1 MSFAGKLSA
10 LAAAAGACLALGAQS
25 AMAQQGIEVRQLGA
39 VDPFEVDGG
48 GALPS
53 TVWSSGEAA
62 ALRAALTSLP
72 ESNGAGWS
80 NGPAARLALRALLS
94 AGEPPEGAEGAYDM
108 AAMRAGRALS
118 AGRAQ
123 QVQRLLVRTPA
134 TNQSTALS
142 RLLAETS
149 FALGEISEAC
159 RAADAL
165 LEGRDTPYWLRARA
179 ACLAFDGNMPA
190 AELTAELARAQAP
203 NPEFD
208 ALFEALV
215 FGDSLPNLKPVSG
228 LQLAIAARI
237 APETR
242 IEAGAAAPS
251 WLARVASRTGPRI
264 SLPDTLPEALEAAV
278 SLEGADRAAALGAL
292 IGQDL
297 DREIA
302 AEALA
307 IRLADAR
314 EAGEFLDVASAY
326 GSEVARLPITGD
338 TLAHG
343 VIFTFAALAADDVV
357 AAGAWREALID
368 GPPRLVREMGVQ
380 PGAPLSEPTSDGP
393 SDMTQ
398 PPAYSDLVV
407 DEPPWTPP
415 AAGRM
420 VAIDFARAVAE
431 GQIEGDGF
439 AALMGARIEGA
450 TPARLCQAAGLA
462 ALGAEDDGAIRAA
475 MTGLARE
482 NGAPA
487 PVLGPM
493 LLAASAQALGET
505 QLLAANALEQAPDSA
520 EVCAAAALSLDR
532 AGLRGEALRLILE
545 QILAE
550 AA

>member
-1 MSFAGKLSA
+1 MSFAARLCA

-25 AMAQQGIEVRQLGA
+25 ATAQQGIEVRQLGA

-72 ESNGAGWS
+72 DSHGAGWS

-94 AGEPPEGAEGAYDM
+94 AGEPPEGAEGAYDL

-123 QVQRLLVRTPA
+123 PVQRLLVRTPA
-134 TNQSTALS
+134 INESPALS

-208 ALFEALV
+208 ALFEAFV
-215 FGDSLPNLKPVSG
+215 FGDSLPDMNPVSG

-242 IEAGAAAPS
+242 IEAGAAAPA

-264 SLPDTLPEALEAAV
+264 SLPETLPEALEAAV
-278 SLEGADRAAALGAL
+278 NLDGADRAAALGAL

-357 AAGAWREALID
+357 AADAWREALID
-368 GPPRLVREMGVQ
+368 GPPRSPREMATQ
-380 PGAPLSEPTSDGP
+380 PAAPMTGGP

-398 PPAYSDLVV
+398 PPGYSDPMV
-407 DEPPWTPP
+407 DEPDWTPP
-415 AAGRM
+415 AARQI

-431 GQIEGDGF
+431 GQIQTEGFDV
-439 AALMGARIEGA
+439 LMGARIEGA

-475 MTGLARE
+475 MTGLARDS
-482 NGAPA
+482 GAPA

-493 LLAASAQALGET
+493 LLAGSAGALGET

-545 QILAE
+545 QILVE

>member
-1 MSFAGKLSA
+1 MSFAARLCA

-25 AMAQQGIEVRQLGA
+25 ATAQQGIEVRQLGA

-72 ESNGAGWS
+72 DSHGAGWS

-94 AGEPPEGAEGAYDM
+94 AGEPPEGAEGAYDL

-123 QVQRLLVRTPA
+123 PVQRLLVRTPA
-134 TNQSTALS
+134 INESPALS

-208 ALFEALV
+208 ALFEAFV
-215 FGDSLPNLKPVSG
+215 FGDSLPDMNPVSG

-242 IEAGAAAPS
+242 IEAGAGAPA

-278 SLEGADRAAALGAL
+278 NLDGADRAAALGAL

-357 AAGAWREALID
+357 AADAWREALID
-368 GPPRLVREMGVQ
+368 GPPRPPREMATQ
-380 PGAPLSEPTSDGP
+380 PAAPMTEGP

-398 PPAYSDLVV
+398 PPGYSDPMV
-407 DEPPWTPP
+407 DEPDWTPP
-415 AAGRM
+415 AARQI

-431 GQIEGDGF
+431 GQIQTEGFDV
-439 AALMGARIEGA
+439 LMGARIEGA

-475 MTGLARE
+475 MTGLARDS
-482 NGAPA
+482 GAPA

-493 LLAASAQALGET
+493 LLAGSAGALGET

-545 QILAE
+545 QILVE

>member
-25 AMAQQGIEVRQLGA
+25 ATAQQGIEVRQLGA

-53 TVWSSGEAA
+53 TVWSSGDAA

-72 ESNGAGWS
+72 DGHGAGWS

-94 AGEPPEGAEGAYDM
+94 AGEPPEGAEGAYDL

-123 QVQRLLVRTPA
+123 PVQRLLVRTPA
-134 TNQSTALS
+134 INESPALS
-142 RLLAETS
+142 RLLVETS

-179 ACLAFDGNMPA
+179 ACLAFDGNLPA

-208 ALFEALV
+208 ALFEAFV
-215 FGDSLPNLKPVSG
+215 FGDSLPNKNPVSG

-242 IEAGAAAPS
+242 IVAGAAAPA
-251 WLARVASRTGPRI
+251 WLARAASRTGPRI

-278 SLEGADRAAALGAL
+278 NLEGADRAAALGAL

-326 GSEVARLPITGD
+326 GSEVARLPITAD

-357 AAGAWREALID
+357 AADAWREALID
-368 GPPRLVREMGVQ
+368 GPQRPPREMAMQ
-380 PGAPLSEPTSDGP
+380 PPAPVTGGP

-398 PPAYSDLVV
+398 PPGYSDPMI
-407 DEPPWTPP
+407 DEPDWTPP
-415 AAGRM
+415 AARQM

-431 GQIEGDGF
+431 GQIQTDGF

-475 MTGLARE
+475 MTGLARDS
-482 NGAPA
+482 GAPA

-493 LLAASAQALGET
+493 LLAGSAQALGET
-505 QLLAANALEQAPDSA
+505 QLLVANALEQAPDSA

>member
-25 AMAQQGIEVRQLGA
+25 AAAQPGIEVRQLGA

-53 TVWSSGEAA
+53 TVWSSGDAA

-72 ESNGAGWS
+72 DSHGAGWS

-94 AGEPPEGAEGAYDM
+94 AGEPPEGAEGAHDM

-134 TNQSTALS
+134 INESAALS

-165 LEGRDTPYWLRARA
+165 LAGRDTPYWLRARA
-179 ACLAFDGNMPA
+179 ACLAFDGNLPA

-203 NPEFD
+203 SPEFD
-208 ALFEALV
+208 ALFEAFV
-215 FGDSLPNLKPVSG
+215 FGDTLPNTKPVSG

-237 APETR
+237 APDTR
-242 IEAGAAAPS
+242 IEAGAAAPA

-278 SLEGADRAAALGAL
+278 NLEGADRAAALGAL

-314 EAGEFLDVASAY
+314 EADEFLDVASAY

-343 VIFTFAALAADDVV
+343 VIFTLAALAADDVV
-357 AAGAWREALID
+357 AASTWREALID
-368 GPPRLVREMGVQ
+368 GPPQPVRDM
-380 PGAPLSEPTSDGP
+380 APPSDAAMAGGP
-393 SDMTQ
+393 SDMTK
-398 PPAYSDLVV
+398 PPGYSDPLI
-407 DEPPWTPP
+407 DEPAWTPP
-415 AAGRM
+415 SAGRM

-431 GQIEGDGF
+431 GRIEGGAF

-475 MTGLARE
+475 MTGLERDS
-482 NGAPA
+482 GAPA

-493 LLAASAQALGET
+493 LLAGSAKALGET

-520 EVCAAAALSLDR
+520 EVCAAVALSLDR